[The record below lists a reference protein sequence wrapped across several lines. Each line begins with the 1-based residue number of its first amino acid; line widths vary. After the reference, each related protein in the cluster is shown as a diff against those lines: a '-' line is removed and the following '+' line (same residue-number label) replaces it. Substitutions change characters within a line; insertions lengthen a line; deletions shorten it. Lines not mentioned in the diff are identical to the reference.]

1 MVAGDIVKIYEYVI
15 RRLAL
20 MVFVLF
26 GVSVIVFYLARGF
39 PSAFAPWTQ
48 YITYRMKPSQIQAII
63 VAHGFNQPLYI
74 QYWYWLQDV
83 FYGDW
88 GFSNWA
94 NGLPTYEVFASRFP
108 FTVELTIAA
117 VIMTVVI
124 GIPLGI
130 LSAVKNNTA
139 ADHASRIIAL
149 TGYSTPAYWFAY
161 ILQLVFFYYFYV
173 WGLPNLPSS
182 GAISQGLAGAVP
194 TVTGMPI
201 VDGLIAGNLAY
212 TADAFVHVI
221 LPAFN
226 LSFISLGYL
235 ARIVRASMLEV
246 LRQDYIIMARSKGL
260 SERTVIYRHA
270 LRNAM
275 IPTMTLTGL
284 FFAGLLGGAII
295 TETVFSWPGVG
306 YVSLRAV
313 FQGDSNFLLL
323 YSLVTA
329 LIIVASNLVVD
340 VMYVFVDPRI
350 KY

>member
-1 MVAGDIVKIYEYVI
+1 LKIYEYVI

-20 MVFVLF
+20 MILVLF

-39 PSAFAPWTQ
+39 PSAFAPWAQ
-48 YITYRMKPSQIQAII
+48 YVTFRMKPSQIEAII
-63 VAHGFNQPLYI
+63 RQHGFDQPLYV
-74 QYWYWLQDV
+74 QYWYWLQDI
-83 FYGDW
+83 FRGDW
-88 GFSNWA
+88 GYSNWA

-117 VIMTVVI
+117 TILTMVT

-130 LSAVKNNTA
+130 LSALKNNTA
-139 ADHASRIIAL
+139 ADHAARIIAL

-173 WGLPNLPSS
+173 WGLPNLPS
-182 GAISQGLAGAVP
+182 GGVISQGLASAVP
-194 TVTGMPI
+194 SVTGLPI
-201 VDGLIAGNLAY
+201 LDGLIAGNLSY

-260 SERTVIYRHA
+260 PERVVIYRHA
-270 LRNAM
+270 LRNAL
-275 IPTMTLTGL
+275 IPALTLTGL

-306 YVSLRAV
+306 RVSLLAV

-329 LIIVASNLVVD
+329 LIIVVSNLVVD
-340 VMYVFVDPRI
+340 VMYVFLDPRI

>member
-1 MVAGDIVKIYEYVI
+1 MMI
-15 RRLAL
+15 
-20 MVFVLF
+20 FVLF
-26 GVSVIVFYLARGF
+26 GVSAIVFYLGRGF
-39 PSAFAPWTQ
+39 PSAFAPWAQ
-48 YITYRMKPSQIQAII
+48 YITFRMKPAQIEAII
-63 VAHGFNQPLYI
+63 KLHGFDQPLYV

-83 FYGDW
+83 FRGDW

-108 FTVELTIAA
+108 FTAELTIVAT
-117 VIMTVVI
+117 IMTVLI

-130 LSAVKNNTA
+130 LSALKNNTM

-149 TGYSTPAYWFAY
+149 TGYSTPSYWFAY
-161 ILQLVFFYYFYV
+161 ILQLVFFYYFYI

-182 GAISQGLAGAVP
+182 GVITQGMARAVP
-194 TVTGMPI
+194 AATGLPI
-201 VDGLIAGNLAY
+201 LDGLIAGNLSY
-212 TADAFVHVI
+212 TADALAHVI

-260 SERTVIYRHA
+260 PERIVIYRHA
-270 LRNAM
+270 LRNAL
-275 IPTMTLTGL
+275 IPAMTLTGL

-295 TETVFSWPGVG
+295 TETVFAWPGVG
-306 YVSLRAV
+306 NVSLIAV

-323 YSLVTA
+323 YSLITA
-329 LIIVASNLVVD
+329 LIIVATNLVVD
-340 VMYVFVDPRI
+340 VMYVFLDPRI

>member
-1 MVAGDIVKIYEYVI
+1 
-15 RRLAL
+15 
-20 MVFVLF
+20 
-26 GVSVIVFYLARGF
+26 
-39 PSAFAPWTQ
+39 
-48 YITYRMKPSQIQAII
+48 MKPAQIDAII
-63 VAHGFNQPLYI
+63 KAHGFDKPLYI
-74 QYWYWLQDV
+74 QYWYWLIDV
-83 FYGDW
+83 FHGDW

-94 NGLPTYEVFASRFP
+94 NGLPTFQVFSARFP

-117 VIMTVVI
+117 VILTVVI

-130 LSAVKNNTA
+130 LSALKNNTA

-149 TGYSTPAYWFAY
+149 TGYSTPSYWFAY

-194 TVTGMPI
+194 SVTGMPI
-201 VDGLIAGNLAY
+201 LDGLIAGNWAY

-226 LSFISLGYL
+226 LAFISLGYL

-246 LRQDYIIMARSKGL
+246 LRQDYMIMARSKGL
-260 SERTVIYRHA
+260 PERIVIYRHA
-270 LRNAM
+270 LRNAL
-275 IPTMTLTGL
+275 IPAMTLTGL

-323 YSLVTA
+323 YSLVSA
-329 LIIVASNLVVD
+329 LIIVFSNLVVD
-340 VMYVFVDPRI
+340 VMYVFLDPRI

>member
-1 MVAGDIVKIYEYVI
+1 MRIYEYII

-20 MVFVLF
+20 MILVVF
-26 GVSVIVFYLARGF
+26 GVSVIVFYLGRGF
-39 PSAFAPWTQ
+39 PTRGFSPWAQ
-48 YITYRMKPSQIQAII
+48 YITTRMRPEQINAII
-63 VAHGFNQPLYI
+63 KAHGFDQPLYI
-74 QYWYWLQDV
+74 QYFYWLSDV
-83 FYGDW
+83 FHGDW
-88 GFSNWA
+88 GFSDWA
-94 NGLPTYEVFASRFP
+94 NGLPTYQVFASRFP
-108 FTVELTIAA
+108 FTVELTVAA
-117 VIMTVVI
+117 TILTVAI

-130 LSAVKNNTA
+130 LSALKNNTA
-139 ADHASRIIAL
+139 ADHASRIVAL

-161 ILQLVFFYYFYV
+161 ILQLVFFYYFYT
-173 WGLPNLPSS
+173 WGLPNLPS
-182 GAISQGLAGAVP
+182 GGIISQSLAGAVP
-194 TVTGMPI
+194 AVTGIPI
-201 VDGLIAGNLAY
+201 LDGIIAGNVTYTTDALA
-212 TADAFVHVI
+212 HVI

-260 SERTVIYRHA
+260 SERIVMYRHA
-270 LRNAM
+270 LRNAL
-275 IPTMTLTGL
+275 IPAMTLTGL

-306 YVSLRAV
+306 NVSLVAV

-329 LIIVASNLVVD
+329 LIIVISNLVVD
-340 VMYVFVDPRI
+340 VMYVFLDPRI

>member
-1 MVAGDIVKIYEYVI
+1 MKIYEYVI

-26 GVSVIVFYLARGF
+26 GVSAIVFYLARGF
-39 PSAFAPWTQ
+39 PSAFAPWAQ
-48 YITYRMKPSQIQAII
+48 YITFRMTPRQIEAVIR
-63 VAHGFNQPLYI
+63 AHGFDKPLYI
-74 QYWYWLQDV
+74 QYWFWLQDV
-83 FYGDW
+83 FHGDW

-94 NGLPTYEVFASRFP
+94 NGLPTFEVFASRFP
-108 FTVELTIAA
+108 FTVELTVAA
-117 VIMTVVI
+117 TILTVAI

-130 LSAVKNNTA
+130 LSALKNNTA

-149 TGYSTPAYWFAY
+149 TGYSTPSYWFGY
-161 ILQLVFFYYFYV
+161 ILQLVFFYYFYT
-173 WGLPNLPSS
+173 WGLPNLPS
-182 GAISQGLAGAVP
+182 GGVISQGLSSAVP
-194 TVTGMPI
+194 AFTGLPV
-201 VDGLIAGNLAY
+201 VDGILAGNLTY
-212 TADAFVHVI
+212 TLDALAHVV

-246 LRQDYIIMARSKGL
+246 LRQDYMIMARSKGL
-260 SERTVIYRHA
+260 PERIVIYRHA
-270 LRNAM
+270 LRNAL
-275 IPTMTLTGL
+275 IPAMTLTGL

-306 YVSLRAV
+306 NVSLQAV

-329 LIIVASNLVVD
+329 LIIVGSNLVVD
-340 VMYVFVDPRI
+340 VMYAFLDPRI

>member
-1 MVAGDIVKIYEYVI
+1 MKIYEYVI
-15 RRLAL
+15 RRLVL
-20 MVFVLF
+20 MIFVLF
-26 GVSVIVFYLARGF
+26 GVSAIVFYLARGF
-39 PSAFAPWTQ
+39 PAAFAPWAQ
-48 YITYRMKPSQIQAII
+48 YITFRMKPAQIDAII
-63 VAHGFNQPLYI
+63 KAHGFDQPLYV
-74 QYWYWLQDV
+74 QYWYWLVDV
-83 FYGDW
+83 FHGDW

-94 NGLPTYEVFASRFP
+94 NGLPTYEVFTSRFP

-117 VIMTVVI
+117 VIMTVAI

-130 LSAVKNNTA
+130 LSALKNNTA

-173 WGLPNLPSS
+173 WGLPNLPSG
-182 GAISQGLAGAVP
+182 GAISQGLASAVP
-194 TVTGMPI
+194 ALTGMPI
-201 VDGLIAGNLAY
+201 MDGILAGNLTY
-212 TADAFVHVI
+212 TADAFAHMI

-260 SERTVIYRHA
+260 SERIVIYRHA
-270 LRNAM
+270 LRNAL
-275 IPTMTLTGL
+275 IPAMTLTGL

-329 LIIVASNLVVD
+329 LIIVVSNLVVD
-340 VMYVFVDPRI
+340 VMYVFLDPRI

>member
-1 MVAGDIVKIYEYVI
+1 MRVYEYVI

-20 MVFVLF
+20 MILVLF
-26 GVSVIVFYLARGF
+26 GVSAIVFYLARGF
-39 PSAFAPWTQ
+39 PSAFAPWAQ
-48 YITYRMKPSQIQAII
+48 YITTRMRPDQIQAII
-63 VAHGFNQPLYI
+63 KAHGFDQPLYI

-83 FYGDW
+83 FHGEW
-88 GFSNWA
+88 GYSNWA
-94 NGLPTYEVFASRFP
+94 NGLPTYVVFASRFP

-117 VIMTVVI
+117 TILTVVI

-130 LSAVKNNTA
+130 LSALKNNTA

-149 TGYSTPAYWFAY
+149 TGYSTPSYWFAY
-161 ILQLVFFYYFYV
+161 ILQLIFFYYFYT
-173 WGLPNLPSS
+173 WGLPNLPS
-182 GAISQGLAGAVP
+182 GGVLSQGLSGTVP

-201 VDGLIAGNLAY
+201 IDGILAGNLSY
-212 TADAFVHVI
+212 TADSFAHVI

-246 LRQDYIIMARSKGL
+246 LRQDYITMARSKGL
-260 SERTVIYRHA
+260 TERIVIYRHA
-270 LRNAM
+270 LRNAL
-275 IPTMTLTGL
+275 IPAMTLTGL
-284 FFAGLLGGAII
+284 FFAALLGGAII

-306 YVSLRAV
+306 YVSLIAV

-329 LIIVASNLVVD
+329 VIIVVSNLVVD
-340 VMYVFVDPRI
+340 VMYVFLDPRI

>member
-1 MVAGDIVKIYEYVI
+1 LKIYEYVI

-20 MVFVLF
+20 MIFVLF
-26 GVSVIVFYLARGF
+26 GVSAIVFYLARGF
-39 PSAFAPWTQ
+39 PSAFAPWSQ
-48 YITYRMKPSQIQAII
+48 YITFRMTPAQIQTII
-63 VAHGFNQPLYI
+63 HAHGFDQPLYI
-74 QYWYWLQDV
+74 QYWYWLVDV
-83 FYGDW
+83 FHGDW
-88 GFSNWA
+88 GYSNWA
-94 NGLPTYEVFASRFP
+94 NGLPTFEVFASRFP

-117 VIMTVVI
+117 VIFTVVI

-130 LSAVKNNTA
+130 LSALKNNTA

-149 TGYSTPAYWFAY
+149 TGYSTPSYWFAY
-161 ILQLVFFYYFYV
+161 ILQLVFFYYFYT

-182 GAISQGLAGAVP
+182 GAISQALEGTVP

-201 VDGLIAGNLAY
+201 LDGILSGNWAY
-212 TADAFVHVI
+212 TFDAFVHVI

-226 LSFISLGYL
+226 LAFISLGYL

-246 LRQDYIIMARSKGL
+246 LRQDYMIMARSKGL
-260 SERTVIYRHA
+260 PERVVIYRHA
-270 LRNAM
+270 LRNAL
-275 IPTMTLTGL
+275 IPAMTLTGL

-295 TETVFSWPGVG
+295 TETVFTWPGVG

-329 LIIVASNLVVD
+329 VIIVFSNLIVD
-340 VMYVFVDPRI
+340 VMYVFLDPRI

>member
-1 MVAGDIVKIYEYVI
+1 LKLYEYII
-15 RRLAL
+15 RRLGL
-20 MVFVLF
+20 MIFVLF

-39 PSAFAPWTQ
+39 PSAFSPWAQ
-48 YITYRMKPSQIQAII
+48 YITFRMKPSQIDAII
-63 VAHGFNQPLYI
+63 KQHGFDKPLYI

-83 FYGDW
+83 LHGDW

-94 NGLPTYEVFASRFP
+94 NGLPTLEVFASRFP
-108 FTVELTIAA
+108 FTVQLTIAA
-117 VIMTVVI
+117 TILVMAI

-130 LSAVKNNTA
+130 LSALKNNTA
-139 ADHASRIIAL
+139 ADHAARIIAL
-149 TGYSTPAYWFAY
+149 TGYSTPVYWFAY
-161 ILQLVFFYYFYV
+161 ILQLVFFYYFYM
-173 WGLPNLPSS
+173 WGLPNLPS
-182 GAISQGLAGAVP
+182 GGVITQGLAGTVP

-201 VDGLIAGNLAY
+201 LDGLIAGNLTYAG
-212 TADAFVHVI
+212 DALWHVI
-221 LPAFN
+221 LPAFS
-226 LSFISLGYL
+226 LAFISLGYL

-260 SERTVIYRHA
+260 SERIVVYRHA
-270 LRNAM
+270 LRNAL
-275 IPTMTLTGL
+275 IPALTLTGL

-306 YVSLRAV
+306 SVSLRAV

-329 LIIVASNLVVD
+329 LIIVVSNLVVD
-340 VMYVFVDPRI
+340 VMYAFLDPRI

>member
-1 MVAGDIVKIYEYVI
+1 MI
-15 RRLAL
+15 
-20 MVFVLF
+20 FVLF

-39 PSAFAPWTQ
+39 PSAFSPWAQ
-48 YITYRMKPSQIQAII
+48 YITFRMKPSQIDAII
-63 VAHGFNQPLYI
+63 KQHGFDQPLYI

-83 FYGDW
+83 FHGDW

-94 NGLPTYEVFASRFP
+94 NGLPTLEVFASRFP
-108 FTVELTIAA
+108 FTVQLTIAA
-117 VIMTVVI
+117 TILVMAI

-130 LSAVKNNTA
+130 LSALKNNTA
-139 ADHASRIIAL
+139 ADHAARIIAL
-149 TGYSTPAYWFAY
+149 TGYSTPVYWFAY
-161 ILQLVFFYYFYV
+161 ILQLVFFYYFYM
-173 WGLPNLPSS
+173 WGLPNLPS
-182 GAISQGLAGAVP
+182 GGVITQGLGGTVP

-201 VDGLIAGNLAY
+201 LDGLIAGNLRY
-212 TADAFVHVI
+212 TGDALWHVI
-221 LPAFN
+221 LPAFS
-226 LSFISLGYL
+226 LAFISLGYL

-260 SERTVIYRHA
+260 SERTVVYRHA
-270 LRNAM
+270 LRNAL
-275 IPTMTLTGL
+275 IPALTLTGL

-306 YVSLRAV
+306 SVSLRAV

-329 LIIVASNLVVD
+329 FIIVVSNLVVD
-340 VMYVFVDPRI
+340 VMYAFLDPRI